1 MNGGLKPV
9 PGFVFE
15 NILDI
20 IQLLLFFIGCY
31 YLVIS
36 FFSLTVTHRER
47 MSDIKHTFAVVVAAH
62 NEENVIAQLVE
73 SLKKLNYPEDKYDIF
88 VVADNCTDRTA
99 EFAASAGA
107 EVLERCDLSKRGK
120 GFALEYAF
128 NRLFAMPKK
137 YEYICVFDAD
147 NIVGADFLIH
157 MNNKIN
163 EGCRAVQGYLDSK
176 NPCDSWLTFSYS
188 LWYWINNRIAQLSRG
203 NLNLGCR
210 LGGTGFAVETE
221 LIKKYGWGATC
232 LAEDT
237 EFTLKLALNDIK
249 VGWCHEAVVYDEK
262 PLRLDTSINQRK
274 RWVQGIA
281 DVASR
286 YIKPLAQKGFYE
298 KKAFPFHMIMNFWSD
313 SLYSFTCIFFAAVY
327 LLTLFG
333 DKTAPLYTL
342 LCGMWIEP
350 RNMLMLTAFIWGN
363 VFIVFAGLY
372 NDGKLDS
379 NIIKNSLGF
388 IVYIIT
394 WIPIG
399 IMGILKKNDKEW
411 FHTPH
416 SPKDN

>member
-1 MNGGLKPV
+1 MT
-9 PGFVFE
+9 PGMIFE

-20 IQLLLFFIGCY
+20 VQLILFFAGCY
-31 YLVIS
+31 YLVVA
-36 FFSLTVTHRER
+36 FFSLTVTHKER
-47 MSDIKHTFAVVVAAH
+47 VSDKKHTFAIVVAAH
-62 NEENVIAQLVE
+62 NEETVIGQLVK
-73 SLKKLNYPEDKYDIF
+73 SLKELEYPEEKYDIF

-99 EFAASAGA
+99 DMAKAAGA
-107 EVLERCDLSKRGK
+107 EVMRRENLTKRGK
-120 GFALEYAF
+120 GYALEFAF
-128 NRLFAMPKK
+128 ERIFAMPKD

-147 NIVGADFLIH
+147 NIVNGDFLIH

-163 EGCRAVQGYLDSK
+163 EGYSAVQGYLDSK

-188 LWYWINNRIAQLSRG
+188 LWYWINNRIAQLSRD
-203 NLNLGCR
+203 NLNFGCR
-210 LGGTGFAVETE
+210 LGGTGFAVAVD
-221 LIKKYGWGATC
+221 LIKTYGWGATC

-262 PLRLDTSINQRK
+262 PLRLETSINQRR

-286 YIKPLAQKGFYE
+286 YIEPLAKKGVKE

-313 SLYSFTCIFFAAVY
+313 SLYSFVFIFFAVVY
-327 LLTLFG
+327 AMILFG
-333 DKTAPLYTL
+333 DKTSLLYSL
-342 LCGMWIEP
+342 LCGMWTQPLNI
-350 RNMLMLTAFIWGN
+350 LMLTVFVWGN
-363 VFIVFAGLY
+363 IIVVFAGLY
-372 NDGKLDS
+372 NDRKLDA
-379 NIIKNSLGF
+379 NIVRNSLGF
-388 IVYIIT
+388 AVYIIT